1 MTDSDLPILYSF
13 RRCPYAMRARM
24 AIAESR
30 QMCRLR
36 EVVLR
41 DKPADMIAASAKGT
55 VPVLVLPNGDVIDE
69 SLDIMMWALNRA
81 DPAAWLPKDDGRLSE
96 MAELIARCEADFKPH
111 LDRYKYANRYDGAD
125 PEAHR
130 AAASVFLNELQDRLR
145 KTSQLFGDDI
155 TLADIALFPFI
166 RQFANT
172 DRDWFEAQDWPDLV
186 HWLDLHIQ
194 SERFQSIMK
203 KYPRWHPGDEEP
215 KFLDP
220 AA

>member
-1 MTDSDLPILYSF
+1 MTDRDLPVLYSF

-30 QMCRLR
+30 QTCRLR

-41 DKPADMIAASAKGT
+41 DKPADMLAASAKGT
-55 VPVLVLPNGDVIDE
+55 VPVLVLPSGDVIDE
-69 SLDIMMWALNRA
+69 SLDIMMWALNQA
-81 DPAAWLPKDDGRLSE
+81 DPAKWLPNGDASLSE
-96 MAELIARCEADFKPH
+96 MTALIARCEADFKPH
-111 LDRYKYANRYDGAD
+111 LDRYKYANRYDDAD
-125 PEAHR
+125 PAEHR
-130 AAASVFLNELQDRLR
+130 TAASDFLGELQDRLS
-145 KTSQLFGDDI
+145 KTPQLFGDDI

-172 DRDWFEAQDWPDLV
+172 DRNWFEAQDWPDLV
-186 HWLDLHIQ
+186 RWLDQHIE

-203 KYPRWHPGDEEP
+203 KYPRWSPGDEEP